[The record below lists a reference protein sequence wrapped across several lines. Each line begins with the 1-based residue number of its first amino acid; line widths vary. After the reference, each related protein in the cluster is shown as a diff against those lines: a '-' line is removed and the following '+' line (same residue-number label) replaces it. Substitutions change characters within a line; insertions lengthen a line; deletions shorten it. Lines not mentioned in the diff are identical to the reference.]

1 MSISI
6 LIFQEVKDTIDK
18 QALLRCMRNCYEIS
32 LSEHINLPD
41 IVKIDNGDT
50 SLKGS
55 VKNLASMGGGVI
67 HGILVRILNETEHLY
82 YTC

>member
-1 MSISI
+1 M
-6 LIFQEVKDTIDK
+6 KDTIDK
-18 QALLRCMRNCYEIS
+18 QALLRCMRNCYEMS

-41 IVKIDNGDT
+41 IVKIDNGDVT

-67 HGILVRILNETEHLY
+67 QGILVRILNDRSIYLIAY
-82 YTC
+82 